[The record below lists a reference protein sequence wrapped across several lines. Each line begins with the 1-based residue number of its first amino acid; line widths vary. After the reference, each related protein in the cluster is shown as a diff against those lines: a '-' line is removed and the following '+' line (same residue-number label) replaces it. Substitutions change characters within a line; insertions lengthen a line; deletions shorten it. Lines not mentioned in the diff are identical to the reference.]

1 MTQSFAD
8 KTILI
13 TGGSKG
19 IGLACA
25 QSFLEAGARVAIASR
40 SQQNVDDAL
49 KTLPGAIG
57 FAADLTNE
65 EAAAA
70 LIGAVE
76 ARLGPIDILIN
87 SAGAARRTPP
97 ADLTPAAYR
106 AAFDAKFFSYINVT
120 DPLIKRM
127 AARRSGVII
136 NIIGAGGKIAATTHI
151 AGGAANAALMLATA
165 GLAQAY
171 AAQNIRVIGISP
183 GLTETSRVAE
193 GMAAEAKLQNITPGE
208 ARTRAVAKIPLGRM
222 ATPQDI
228 ANTALFLASDAASY
242 ITGITLTMDGAS
254 TASVV

>member
-1 MTQSFAD
+1 MTQSFAN

-25 QSFLEAGARVAIASR
+25 QAFLAAGAKTAIASR
-40 SQQNVDDAL
+40 SQQNIDDAL
-49 KTLPGAIG
+49 HTLPHAIG
-57 FAADLTNE
+57 FAADLTNDE
-65 EAAAA
+65 SAAA

-106 AAFDAKFFSYINVT
+106 AAMDAKFFSYINIT

-127 AARRSGVII
+127 AARKSGVII
-136 NIIGAGGKIAATTHI
+136 NIIGAGGKIANPTHI

-171 AAQNIRVIGISP
+171 AAQNIRVIGINP
-183 GLTETSRVAE
+183 GLTDTTRVSE
-193 GMAAEAKLQNITPGE
+193 GMEVEAKLQNITLKE
-208 ARTRAVAKIPLGRM
+208 ARTRAIAKIPMGRM
-222 ATPQDI
+222 ASPEDI
-228 ANTALFLASDAASY
+228 ANTALFLASEAASY
-242 ITGITLTMDGAS
+242 ITGITLTLDGAT